1 MGVIA
6 SAPAKIILFGEHF
19 VVYGE
24 PAIVTAI
31 DKRAHVTA
39 ELRKDKRIYIR
50 SPDLKASGYFSQKNH
65 FQAEQGGQE
74 ARPKLEPIKI
84 AVQKILALS
93 KEENGVNIDVQSNIP
108 VAAGLGSSAAVAAAT
123 GTAVSQ
129 LLGIEISKEDVF
141 RIAYEAERFVH
152 GTPSGIDPAI
162 STHGGVLLFC
172 KDKGF
177 TPLNVKE
184 DIPLVVGDTGI
195 ERSTGEM
202 VSGVRQRRER
212 YPSIV
217 NPIIK
222 SGGKVALRAAKALET
237 GDLNALG
244 ELMNINH
251 AMLSAIGVS
260 NEFLDRLVYS
270 ARKAGALGAK
280 LTGAGGGGCMVALS
294 PPDKLKQVVDA
305 IKLEGGVA
313 FVARKTNEGVR
324 IEG

>member
-1 MGVIA
+1 VGVVA

-31 DKRAHVTA
+31 DKRAQVTA
-39 ELRKDKRIYIR
+39 EKRTDKRIYIN
-50 SPDLKASGYFSQKNH
+50 SPNLKASGYFSPKKQFK
-65 FQAEQGGQE
+65 AEQGNQE
-74 ARPKLEPIKI
+74 ARQKLEPIKI
-84 AVQKILALS
+84 AVEKILNLS
-93 KEENGVNIDVQSNIP
+93 KQQKGVNINVQSNIP

-123 GTAVSQ
+123 ATAVSK

-141 RIAYEAERFVH
+141 RTAYEAERFVH
-152 GTPSGIDPAI
+152 GTPSGIDPTI
-162 STHGGVLLFC
+162 STYGGVLLFH
-172 KDKGF
+172 KDRGP

-184 DIPLVVGDTGI
+184 DISLVVGNTGI

-212 YPSIV
+212 YPSII

-222 SGGKVALRAAKALET
+222 AGGMVALRAAKALEA
-237 GDLNALG
+237 GDLNTLG

-260 NEFLDRLVYS
+260 NEFLDRLVYA
-270 ARKAGALGAK
+270 ARKAEALGAK

-294 PPDKLKQVVDA
+294 PSDKLKQVVNA
-305 IKLEGGVA
+305 IEREGGTA
-313 FVARKTNEGVR
+313 FVARKTNEGVK